1 MNAMP
6 KSDIKNASAVEV
18 APRAPKLACFLND
31 ADCVQRTREEVRK
44 MAYEVWLY
52 SMAGAYSGTK
62 TEKQKLINEG
72 MGRIIRTALG
82 DYAKEIF
89 SATIASLRVEMKDDN
104 RIKDAYKKGFEKS
117 MSPDSCIIPN
127 YRGVGQDFVL
137 MYKMNMSSIS
147 KNKENIYLNLSG
159 EIFEFHRHAG
169 NKERFLVM
177 INATPTVCFR
187 PVGKKGAIAPE
198 KTRFEDHSERFVLD
212 EDDVPGSL
220 GHRIKTQTV
229 IADLKFDWHPEV
241 IDAMV
246 SKTSLHAALQRLGLE
261 SVKLD
266 GMDLSGIEHMVDAVI
281 RSYDPLHEFADPE
294 PLDLSA
300 FPDDMGGDDYEY
312 PF

>member
-1 MNAMP
+1 MSTMP
-6 KSDIKNASAVEV
+6 PKNAVSGS
-18 APRAPKLACFLND
+18 PKLPCFLND
-31 ADCVQRTREEVRK
+31 ADCVRKTMDEVQK

-52 SMAGAYSGTK
+52 SMAGSYAGTK

-72 MGRIIRTALG
+72 MARVIRTALG
-82 DYAKEIF
+82 DYAKLIF
-89 SATIASLRVEMKDDN
+89 NGTMASFRVEMKDDN

-127 YRGVGQDFVL
+127 YEGVGQDFIL

-169 NKERFLVM
+169 NRDRFLFMV
-177 INATPTVCFR
+177 NATPTTCFR
-187 PVGKKGAIAPE
+187 PVGKKDSIKPE

-212 EDDVPGSL
+212 DDDVPGSL

-229 IADLKFDWHPEV
+229 IADLKFDWHPAI

-246 SKTSLHAALQRLGLE
+246 SKPTLHAALKKMGKD
-261 SVKLD
+261 SVLTE
-266 GMDLSGIEHMVDAVI
+266 GMDLSGISDMVLSVI
-281 RSYDPLHEFADPE
+281 KSYDPTREFSDPE
-294 PLDLSA
+294 PLDFSA
-300 FPDDMGGDDYEY
+300 FPDDMDISDNQY